1 MENTTNVEMSLS
13 TIEQIVVMAVQ
24 AALEESLT
32 DEIIGQAAE
41 RYRQKMAVVTG
52 GAL

>member
-13 TIEQIVVMAVQ
+13 TIEKMVALAVET
-24 AALEESLT
+24 ALEERLS
-32 DEIIGQAAE
+32 DEAIGQAAE
-41 RYRQKMAVVTG
+41 RYQQKMAVVAG